1 MQKDDSY
8 INHARQMKI
17 SELLEQF
24 GILFKEYG
32 DVTLGEALEQA
43 MPEKKYISG
52 KALRAML
59 ERL

>member
-1 MQKDDSY
+1 
-8 INHARQMKI
+8 MKI